1 MNEKAGFQNYGGFV
15 LAVEGSTLYF
25 RKEQFIRKDKLRVRC
40 RIVCF
45 TKADGMCYNIFCNSG
60 GINKEEHK
68 MFDFKTVIKKLGL
81 GEMKRVLLIE
91 CGDREEQKL
100 GICEAKETIRRI
112 VYYHSVKESMLE
124 YLRDRMPSQI
134 SD

>member
-1 MNEKAGFQNYGGFV
+1 
-15 LAVEGSTLYF
+15 
-25 RKEQFIRKDKLRVRC
+25 
-40 RIVCF
+40 
-45 TKADGMCYNIFCNSG
+45 
-60 GINKEEHK
+60 

-134 SD
+134 FD